1 MPKRDTS
8 KRRPRCLRLFCQWAA
23 MYEVDIEIVRRD
35 GRQQY
40 GQLEALA
47 WELVH
52 GGEDEEDEEEG
63 EGEGDDLVSRLLVA
77 AVAAAVEECMQSKI
91 AKALGWMTTMTTTTG
106 QTATVF
112 KPIQERVWPAW
123 TKGWLR
129 ADWDGSLR
137 EPTERDKRAIARWW
151 AATQKQQPKRC
162 RRDEVDDGDSDAG
175 ASDVDAAAQ
184 SHSARTGQEGRRGG
198 GGGGGRGPRRE
209 EEHRRMLLDQL
220 LQNLYPGE
228 TDLQDDVMQALLFG
242 IGDGDGDWTRYD
254 WLP

>member
-52 GGEDEEDEEEG
+52 GGEEEEEEDGED
-63 EGEGDDLVSRLLVA
+63 EGEGDEFVSRLLVA
-77 AVAAAVEECMQSKI
+77 TVAAAVEECMQSKI
-91 AKALGWMTTMTTTTG
+91 AKALGWLTTTTTRG

-112 KPIQERVWPAW
+112 KPVQERVWPAW

-151 AATQKQQPKRC
+151 AATQKQQKQRPKRC
-162 RRDEVDDGDSDAG
+162 RRDEVDDGVSDAG

-184 SHSARTGQEGRRGG
+184 SHSARTGREGQRGG
-198 GGGGGRGPRRE
+198 GGGPRRE

-242 IGDGDGDWTRYD
+242 IGNGDGDWTRYD
-254 WLP
+254 WLS